1 VSARTPWKWTQRNE
15 DKPHRCPNCHAI
27 AARAWSDNGYGP
39 RTVMACCGL
48 KWRAGVRS
56 KRYRMAFKKEL
67 KEIRAGR
74 GSTCPCC
81 K

>member
-1 VSARTPWKWTQRNE
+1 VSARRHREVFRWTQRNE

-27 AARAWSDNGYGP
+27 AARAWTSRGYGP

-48 KWRAGVRS
+48 KWRVGQRS
-56 KRYRMAFKKEL
+56 ARDSMWTKQWMKAWRD
-67 KEIRAGR
+67 GR
-74 GSTCPCC
+74 